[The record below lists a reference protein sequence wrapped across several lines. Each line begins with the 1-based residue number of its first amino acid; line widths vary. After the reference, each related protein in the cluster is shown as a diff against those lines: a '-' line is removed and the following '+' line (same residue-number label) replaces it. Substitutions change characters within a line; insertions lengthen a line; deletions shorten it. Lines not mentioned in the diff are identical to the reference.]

1 MFAGDEFE
9 SVNFSAEE
17 ASLRKKQNKG
27 KPGKQA
33 KMADG
38 VGYFIL
44 FYEYKSSINTPLKNN
59 LTQLKLKD
67 RVLIHRLKSLYAN
80 KFSCTGYC
88 IFWVRRRICNR
99 Q

>member
-44 FYEYKSSINTPLKNN
+44 FYEYKSSINTPLK
-59 LTQLKLKD
+59 T
-67 RVLIHRLKSLYAN
+67 I
-80 KFSCTGYC
+80 
-88 IFWVRRRICNR
+88 
-99 Q
+99 

>member
-1 MFAGDEFE
+1 LFAGDEFE

-44 FYEYKSSINTPLKNN
+44 FYEYKS
-59 LTQLKLKD
+59 
-67 RVLIHRLKSLYAN
+67 RVRS
-80 KFSCTGYC
+80 
-88 IFWVRRRICNR
+88 
-99 Q
+99 